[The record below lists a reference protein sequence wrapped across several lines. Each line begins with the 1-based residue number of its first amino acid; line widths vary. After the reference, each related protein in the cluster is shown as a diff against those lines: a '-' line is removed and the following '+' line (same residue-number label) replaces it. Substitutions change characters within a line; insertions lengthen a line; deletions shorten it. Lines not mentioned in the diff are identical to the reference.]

1 MADLGEAVGLKCGL
15 KPENQSYN
23 NGLASLTTTQSKSRG
38 SWLSLRR
45 LWPMLVIV
53 LPCVLLAFGGEAVRV
68 GLQYDRV
75 AILDGQIWRLFTGNW
90 VHLGWGHLAEDM
102 AGYVL
107 LWLLF
112 EQELPGWRCPVLITV
127 GAIGVGLGL
136 LLGDPE
142 LRWYVGI
149 SGALNTL
156 WMAGAMLLMTKRD
169 WLGWVLALF
178 LVLKLVYEQSLGPL
192 PWSVATTGG
201 PVVVDA
207 HLWGALTGAT
217 LVAGVLLGSRW
228 KHRRDSANPQV

>member
-1 MADLGEAVGLKCGL
+1 
-15 KPENQSYN
+15 
-23 NGLASLTTTQSKSRG
+23 
-38 SWLSLRR
+38 
-45 LWPMLVIV
+45 MLVIV
-53 LPCVLLAFGGEAVRV
+53 VPCVLLALGGEAARSA
-68 GLQYDRV
+68 LQYDRL
-75 AILDGQIWRLFTGNW
+75 AILHGQVWRIFTGNW

-112 EQELPGWRCPVLITV
+112 EQDLPSWRCPVLVIL
-127 GAIGVGLGL
+127 GSLGVGLGL

-156 WMAGAMLLMTKRD
+156 WIAGAMALMARRD
-169 WLGWVLALF
+169 WIGWVLTVF
-178 LVLKLVYEQSLGPL
+178 LLLKLIYEQMLGPL

-207 HLWGALTGAT
+207 HLWGTCAGAVIGVVSLAL
-217 LVAGVLLGSRW
+217 LRW
-228 KHRRDSANPQV
+228 FRRRPKAD